1 MDRFE
6 DQQENESS
14 ECLQL
19 FMKVG
24 AWSSKIS
31 LRTLILL
38 LLRQILKEDQIIIAS
53 SAFKIIGR
61 MSASSSTGG
70 SGGGGDSR
78 DTTLLATS
86 PPLVPLIDIPTTQ
99 SEDTPS
105 LEISQ
110 SLVQALQHSGF
121 LLVRSPLLDAPTQSD
136 ALEAARSVLYQQPQP
151 EHEGQHEGR
160 TRRPIEVVAHPSDP
174 KVYAMLDAKNEKI
187 VQTIAPVLQRYLTIL
202 QHIKRDILRYLAVG
216 LEMRDCEFF
225 VERHDENNDT
235 LRLISYPS
243 ISSTTDS
250 TSTATAASAA
260 AAARTGNR
268 CKEHSDY
275 GTLTLLSTD
284 GVSGLEIFHQQRWR
298 PVPYVSGTLVVN
310 VGSLLSGWSRGT
322 LCATVHRVAG
332 PASSGSESR
341 REDLLAATHQTRTS
355 IAFFA
360 DPNHDVSATL
370 STAAMGSTTGTTK
383 KDIAKQVAANDDDD
397 GVLADT
403 LQGMSIAEYITWRSG
418 GSGDNRSGVDFTGKE
433 GDKLKGTGEF

>member
-1 MDRFE
+1 M
-6 DQQENESS
+6 SVS
-14 ECLQL
+14 
-19 FMKVG
+19 
-24 AWSSKIS
+24 
-31 LRTLILL
+31 
-38 LLRQILKEDQIIIAS
+38 S
-53 SAFKIIGR
+53 SA
-61 MSASSSTGG
+61 GG
-70 SGGGGDSR
+70 SGGGSDSR

-136 ALEAARSVLYQQPQP
+136 ALEAARFVLYQQPQP
-151 EHEGQHEGR
+151 DHEGQHEGR

-235 LRLISYPS
+235 LRLISYPP
-243 ISSTTDS
+243 ISSTTIDS
-250 TSTATAASAA
+250 TSTATAAAV

-341 REDLLAATHQTRTS
+341 REDLLAATQQTRTS

-370 STAAMGSTTGTTK
+370 ITAAMGSTTGTTK